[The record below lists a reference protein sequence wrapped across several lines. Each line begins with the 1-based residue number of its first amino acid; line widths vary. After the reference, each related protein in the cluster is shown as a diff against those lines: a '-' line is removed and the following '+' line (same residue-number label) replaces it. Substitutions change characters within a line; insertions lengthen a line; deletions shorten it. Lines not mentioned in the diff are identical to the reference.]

1 MVLRK
6 LSSETHNC
14 YVNYWWWKYYVIVL
28 QFIPV
33 SIGSYIVGKC
43 YRVFV
48 KMQHNLP
55 YICTWMLLL
64 WNVIFVWKC
73 TGCKMYLLFTYTIN
87 SCPDNIVFK
96 RTQKPWLENLQK
108 TFEDKH
114 YFMSWKFLSSILPV
128 LFRFSILHSLKKHF
142 FMYNLI
148 I

>member
-73 TGCKMYLLFTYTIN
+73 TGWRCICFSHTLLTLARTILYSKGLKSLDWKIYKKRLRISIISWVESFCLQFYQFYL
-87 SCPDNIVFK
+87 DFK
-96 RTQKPWLENLQK
+96 
-108 TFEDKH
+108 F
-114 YFMSWKFLSSILPV
+114 YIL
-128 LFRFSILHSLKKHF
+128 
-142 FMYNLI
+142 
-148 I
+148 